1 MPRMTAG
8 CRSEDVAMLNIL
20 LSALGLPKRVE
31 NTPQTPAL
39 RRIAG
44 LEEMVE
50 DLQDTVEGLREVFE
64 SYIQI
69 SFVHSK
75 RIDALEKA
83 SPKAVKPKRQQT
95 RDPWTR
101 RYRVWLAKASKAEQE
116 ILNKAL
122 AQQFCDSLVKAAFAV
137 GLCEWLRR
145 NRLADLPDA
154 GGYVQSTGF
163 WRFKVTIPDLQNPDT
178 DPVNFGVATQLEQ
191 RDVQSQW
198 KYLAR
203 YVHGE
208 LHNSKGRKP

>member
-1 MPRMTAG
+1 
-8 CRSEDVAMLNIL
+8 MLNHI
-20 LSALGLPKRVE
+20 LSALGLPKRTE
-31 NTPQTPAL
+31 INTTQTPAL

-44 LEEMVE
+44 LEVE
-50 DLQDTVEGLREVFE
+50 VEALRDTLEGLREVFE
-64 SYIQI
+64 SYIQN
-69 SFVHSK
+69 SFVQAK
-75 RIDALEKA
+75 RIDALEKASPTA

-95 RDPWTR
+95 RDPWTV
-101 RYRVWLAKASKAEQE
+101 RYRAWLAKASKAEQE

-154 GGYVQSTGF
+154 GGYVQATGL

>member
-1 MPRMTAG
+1 
-8 CRSEDVAMLNIL
+8 MLNIL

-44 LEEMVE
+44 LEEVVE
-50 DLQDTVEGLREVFE
+50 DLQAQVDSLMTNALAMGE
-64 SYIQI
+64 
-69 SFVHSK
+69 
-75 RIDALEKA
+75 RIDTLVKA
-83 SPKAVKPKRQQT
+83 NPEPVKPKRQQT

-101 RYRVWLAKASKAEQE
+101 RYRVWLAKASKTEQA
-116 ILNKAL
+116 IHNKAL
-122 AQQFCDSLVKAAFAV
+122 SQHFNDSLVKAAFAV

-178 DPVNFGVATQLEQ
+178 DPVNFGVANELDQ
-191 RDVQSQW
+191 RAVQSQW

-203 YVHGE
+203 YVHDE
-208 LHNSKGRKP
+208 LHNSKGHKP

>member
-1 MPRMTAG
+1 
-8 CRSEDVAMLNIL
+8 MLNHI
-20 LSALGLPKRVE
+20 LSALGLPKRTE
-31 NTPQTPAL
+31 INTTQTPAL

-50 DLQDTVEGLREVFE
+50 DLQQRLDALAANALA
-64 SYIQI
+64 QA
-69 SFVHSK
+69 K
-75 RIDALEKA
+75 RIDELV
-83 SPKAVKPKRQQT
+83 KAVKPKRQQT

-154 GGYVQSTGF
+154 GGYVQATGL